1 MRQDLLEFEKDEI
14 GMAKEL
20 NKKIDTNITTIRE
33 NLEKIEAIVKDSEM
47 TAEDGNYLADTLK
60 QTNLDMA
67 GSLTLLEAK

>member
-1 MRQDLLEFEKDEI
+1 MRQDLIEFERDEI
-14 GMAKEL
+14 SMAKEL
-20 NKKIDTNITTIRE
+20 NKKIGTNITTIRE
-33 NLEKIEAIVKDSEM
+33 SLEKIEAIMNGAEM